1 MTMTFT
7 GRGGAVRRPGITL
20 SILGV
25 ALVVL
30 GVIAGCGEPA
40 ASQQRFNST
49 EVTSTE
55 LGKDFHLTDH
65 SRRPRQL
72 SDYRGQVV
80 AVFFGYTHCPDACP
94 TALSELAAIAKRLGE
109 DGKHLQVLFVT
120 LDPQQDTPE
129 VLRSYVPAFNPNF
142 LGLYADA
149 DVTKQLTSD
158 FKVFYEKIP
167 GKTPTSYTID
177 HSVYIYVFDTR
188 GRLRLLMAPTEPLEQ
203 KTEDLRALLAGA

>member
-7 GRGGAVRRPGITL
+7 GRGGAVRRAGITL
-20 SILGV
+20 SILGF
-25 ALVVL
+25 ALVVV

-55 LGKDFHLTDH
+55 FGKDFHLTDQNG
-65 SRRPRQL
+65 RLRQL
-72 SDYRGQVV
+72 SDFRGQVV

-94 TALSELAAIAKRLGE
+94 TALGELATIAKRLGE
-109 DGKHLQVLFVT
+109 NGRHLQVLFVT
-120 LDPQQDTPE
+120 LDPQRDTPE

-149 DVTKQLTSD
+149 DMTKQLIRD
-158 FKVFYEKIP
+158 FKVFYEEIP

-177 HSVYIYVFDTR
+177 HSVYTYAFDSR

-203 KTEDLRALLAGA
+203 KLEDLRALVAGA

>member
-1 MTMTFT
+1 M
-7 GRGGAVRRPGITL
+7 R
-20 SILGV
+20 SI
-25 ALVVL
+25 ALAF
-30 GVIAGCGEPA
+30 GVIVYGLLAGCSEPA
-40 ASQQRFNST
+40 TGQPRFNGT

-55 LGKDFHLTDH
+55 FGKDFHLTDQNGRL
-65 SRRPRQL
+65 RRL
-72 SDYRGQVV
+72 SDFRGRVV

-120 LDPQQDTPE
+120 LDPQRDTPE
-129 VLRSYVPAFNPNF
+129 VLRRYVPAFDPNF

-158 FKVFYEKIP
+158 FKVLYEKIP

-177 HSVYIYVFDTR
+177 HSVYTYAFDTR

-203 KTEDLRALLAGA
+203 KLEDLRALVAGA

>member
-7 GRGGAVRRPGITL
+7 RPVRRLGFTL
-20 SILGV
+20 STLGC
-25 ALVVL
+25 ALVLLSV
-30 GVIAGCGEPA
+30 VAGCGEPA
-40 ASQQRFNST
+40 ASRQRFNST

-55 LGKDFHLTDH
+55 FSKDFHMTDQNG
-65 SRRPRQL
+65 RLRQL
-72 SDYRGQVV
+72 SDFRGRVV

-120 LDPQQDTPE
+120 LDPQRDTPE
-129 VLRSYVPAFNPNF
+129 VLRNYVPAFDPTF

-149 DVTKQLTSD
+149 DMTKLLARD
-158 FKVFYEKIP
+158 FKVFYQQIP

-177 HSVYIYVFDTR
+177 HSVYTYAFDTR
-188 GRLRLLMAPTEPLEQ
+188 GRLRLLMAPTEPLDQ
-203 KTEDLRALLAGA
+203 KLEDVRALAAGA

>member
-1 MTMTFT
+1 M
-7 GRGGAVRRPGITL
+7 R
-20 SILGV
+20 SI
-25 ALVVL
+25 VL
-30 GVIAGCGEPA
+30 AFGVIVYGLLAGCSEPA
-40 ASQQRFNST
+40 TGQPRFNST

-55 LGKDFHLTDH
+55 FGQDFHLTDQNGRL
-65 SRRPRQL
+65 RRL
-72 SDYRGQVV
+72 SDFRGQVV
-80 AVFFGYTHCPDACP
+80 AVFFGYTHFPDACP

-120 LDPQQDTPE
+120 LDPQRDTPE

-149 DVTKQLTSD
+149 DVTKQLTSE

-177 HSVYIYVFDTR
+177 HSVYTYAFDTR
-188 GRLRLLMAPTEPLEQ
+188 GKLRLLMAPTEPLEQ
-203 KTEDLRALLAGA
+203 KLEDLRALVAGA